1 MVDSTR
7 LDDDSSDARWF
18 QEASLSQSSQKR
30 WPAVVAVAVMLLAMF
45 GYLASLDESEPAAL
59 PDAMENSGD
68 YGD

>member
-1 MVDSTR
+1 M
-7 LDDDSSDARWF
+7 
-18 QEASLSQSSQKR
+18 SQSSQKR

-45 GYLASLDESEPAAL
+45 GYLASLDESEPGAL